1 MRQHGVRVLSE
12 RDRELLRFV
21 GEQYLVTLPQ
31 LAYLAARS
39 ERTARWL
46 RTRWQRAGLVDAAKL
61 LLDEPSVVWLTRPG
75 LAAVGLPWKALRP
88 SYELVERAAL
98 AVEVRLAAAEWYLD
112 ASWTSRRVLANCPGA
127 AHPLP
132 DGLIGRGE
140 TTVAVI
146 AATSELDQRRRTHL
160 VKELTWQ
167 HDHTLLVMASVS
179 ERTRE
184 WVEQQGRLSALAFR
198 RDPYT
203 VMPPELPSLE
213 TLIPPHPTE
222 GGWPTPRPVDPCG
235 DIPTRPLP
243 DGFSTA

>member
-21 GEQYLVTLPQ
+21 GEQYLITLPQ
-31 LAYLAARS
+31 LAYLTARS

-46 RTRWQRAGLVDAAKL
+46 RTRWQRAGLVDAGKL
-61 LLDEPSVVWLTRPG
+61 LLDEPSVVWLTRRG
-75 LAAVGLPWKALRP
+75 LAAAGLPWALRP

-112 ASWTSRRVLANCPGA
+112 AAWTSRRALANCPGTR
-127 AHPLP
+127 HPLP
-132 DGLIGRGE
+132 DGIISRGE
-140 TTVAVI
+140 ITVAVI
-146 AATSELDQRRRTHL
+146 AATSELDQRRRKHL
-160 VKELTWQ
+160 IDELTWQ
-167 HDHTLLVMASVS
+167 HDHTLLVVASVS

-203 VMPPELPSLE
+203 VMPPELPPLE
-213 TLIPPHPTE
+213 TLTPPRPTGE
-222 GGWPTPRPVDPCG
+222 GWPLPRSVDPCG
-235 DIPTRPLP
+235 DIPTPPVR
-243 DGFSTA
+243 DRF

>member
-31 LAYLAARS
+31 LAYLTGRS

-61 LLDEPSVVWLTRPG
+61 LLDEPSVVWLTRRG
-75 LAAVGLPWKALRP
+75 LAAAGLPWKAVRP
-88 SYELVERAAL
+88 SFDTVRRAAL
-98 AVEVRLAAAEWYLD
+98 AVEIRLAVAEWYLD
-112 ASWTSRRVLANCPGA
+112 ASWLSRRLLANCPGTR
-127 AHPLP
+127 HPLP
-132 DGLIGRGE
+132 DGIISRGE

-146 AATSELDQRRRTHL
+146 AATSELDQRRRKHL

-179 ERTRE
+179 DHTRE
-184 WVEQQGRLSALAFR
+184 WIEQQGRLGALAFH
-198 RDPYT
+198 RDPYK
-203 VMPPELPSLE
+203 VMPPELPNLTCLATGRAAAGPGRDSWPMPGRILE
-213 TLIPPHPTE
+213 
-222 GGWPTPRPVDPCG
+222 
-235 DIPTRPLP
+235 
-243 DGFSTA
+243 

>member
-1 MRQHGVRVLSE
+1 VRQHGVRVLSE

-31 LAYLAARS
+31 LAYLTARS

-61 LLDEPSVVWLTRPG
+61 LLDEPSVVWLTRRG
-75 LAAVGLPWKALRP
+75 LAAVGLSWKTLRP

-98 AVEVRLAAAEWYLD
+98 AAEVRLAAAEWYLD
-112 ASWTSRRVLANCPGA
+112 ASWVSRRALANCPGTR
-127 AHPLP
+127 HPLP
-132 DGLIGRGE
+132 DGIISRGQ
-140 TTVAVI
+140 TTVAIV
-146 AATSELDQRRRTHL
+146 AATTELDHRRRKHL

-179 ERTRE
+179 ERRRE

-198 RDPYT
+198 RDPYR
-203 VMPPELPSLE
+203 VMPPELPALE
-213 TLIPPHPTE
+213 TLTPSQPTE
-222 GGWPTPRPVDPCG
+222 ESWPMPRPVDPCG
-235 DIPTRPLP
+235 DIPTHSLP
-243 DGFSTA
+243 DDG